1 MLLAIETYL
10 IFLNNYILREFYYY
24 SITLEYANVST
35 TLFNSLKLVVK
46 VTKQPYK
53 LFSIC
58 KVSKKAQ
65 KAGHTPGLIGNGGL
79 HKQIQRWFLRLGE

>member
-35 TLFNSLKLVVK
+35 TLFNSL
-46 VTKQPYK
+46 
-53 LFSIC
+53 
-58 KVSKKAQ
+58 
-65 KAGHTPGLIGNGGL
+65 
-79 HKQIQRWFLRLGE
+79 